1 VTTPDR
7 RTDAIALADKPDR
20 TITDPVYNTHVTRPP
35 KYLKRLLKSPDLRV
49 IAFLVAGVA
58 ACGIVDG
65 SRWKSLL
72 TPTIAYRPGF
82 LFGCALVFGW
92 RGLIWS
98 QLILLAAFTWFLPLR
113 AAIPI
118 DLLYMLSQTS
128 AFVAARRL
136 AGSEP
141 WLSRERSTLAL
152 LAGAAMA
159 PAIPALLDNAVV
171 RLFGFRIAPGLPGA
185 LDSWLR
191 GAAGVLAVAPALLVN
206 GSGRLKEWVGF
217 SPEHERQQPINVRN
231 ALELLV
237 EVVAWSA
244 TLSIT
249 VHLKAYYSLNVTY
262 LTLLPPVVFTLF
274 RDMRMATLALAANAV
289 VATTLWTAGHWSSA
303 LSAGDLRLLIAIYS
317 MTSLILAAVVDERQ
331 RTRGRVEELL
341 FVESVL
347 REREKHFRTL
357 ANSAPVMMWMS
368 GSDKLCAFVNK
379 KWLDFAGRSFEHEL
393 GNGWA
398 SGLHPEDM
406 VPFIAKYESSFHS
419 RENFQAESRFRRAD
433 GEYRWMLVNGA
444 PLYQEGQFAGYIGSC
459 ADITEQKIVAEQLRD
474 SEAQLAYAQRLTK
487 VGSFEWNVKN
497 NSMLWSKEKLRMIGA
512 SRAPSDFE
520 ACLTHVHSSEKN
532 AFLEIEKRVHDGNM
546 PVEVEYRI
554 NRPEGDRVIRS
565 IVDGIRNEKGTLE
578 RIVSASQ
585 DITDVR
591 RAQEESFAR
600 QKRETL
606 GTLANG
612 IAHDFNNLLSAVIA
626 QAELAFSELDSGGA
640 PEEELYAIRD
650 IAVEGSEIVRELMIY
665 AGTESE
671 APVLLNISQVVEEM
685 LKLLKI
691 SVSKQATIVTDLAGQ
706 LPVVLASPARISQLV
721 MNLAMN
727 ASDALCDRDGVI
739 RITTRHAAAE
749 GGASKENALTE
760 GDCVELEISD
770 TGCGMLPETKA
781 SVLEPFF
788 STKSTGRG
796 LGLAVVD
803 GIVRRLGGSIRIESE
818 PSVGTTVRI
827 SLPPARNDSRPIR
840 EEASRVAARSQLS
853 HGVTVLL
860 VEDEA
865 LLRRAA
871 SKMLG
876 KSGIRAIEAADGSV
890 ALQIIRVHPE
900 PIDVLVLDMTIPG
913 ASSWEVVEEAR
924 RLRPEMKVIVASAYS
939 EEVARAALEFPVRRF
954 LRKPYKTS
962 ELEELIRQT
971 IS

>member
-1 VTTPDR
+1 M
-7 RTDAIALADKPDR
+7 
-20 TITDPVYNTHVTRPP
+20 
-35 KYLKRLLKSPDLRV
+35 
-49 IAFLVAGVA
+49 
-58 ACGIVDG
+58 
-65 SRWKSLL
+65 
-72 TPTIAYRPGF
+72 
-82 LFGCALVFGW
+82 
-92 RGLIWS
+92 
-98 QLILLAAFTWFLPLR
+98 LLAAFTWFFPLR
-113 AAIPI
+113 AALPI
-118 DLLYMLSQTS
+118 GLLYLLSQTS
-128 AFVAARRL
+128 AFVVARRL

-152 LAGAAMA
+152 LAGAALA

-171 RLFGFRIAPGLPGA
+171 RLLGLRSVPGLPGA

-191 GAAGVLAVAPALLVN
+191 GVAGVLAVAPALLAN
-206 GSGRLKEWVGF
+206 GSGRLKEWVGLP
-217 SPEHERQQPINVRN
+217 SDREWQQPISVRN

-244 TLSIT
+244 TLWIT
-249 VHLKAYYSLNVTY
+249 VHFKAHYNLNVTY
-262 LTLLPPVVFTLF
+262 LTVLPPLAFTLF
-274 RDMRMATLALAANAV
+274 RGMRMATLALAANAV
-289 VATTLWTAGHWSSA
+289 VATTLWTVGDWSSA

-317 MTSLILAAVVDERQ
+317 ITSLVFAAVVDERQ
-331 RTRGRVEELL
+331 RSSERVEELL
-341 FVESVL
+341 FVEAVL

-379 KWLDFAGRSFEHEL
+379 KWLDFAGRSFEQEL

-398 SGLHPEDM
+398 RGLHPDDM
-406 VPFIAKYESSFHS
+406 AAFIAQYESSFDS

-433 GEYRWMLVNGA
+433 GEYRWMDVNGA
-444 PLYQEGQFAGYIGSC
+444 PLYQEGQFAGYIGTC
-459 ADITEQKIVAEQLRD
+459 ADITKQKLVTEQLRE
-474 SEAQLAYAQRLTK
+474 SEAQLTHAQRLTK

-497 NSMLWSKEKLRMIGA
+497 NSAIWSREKLRMIGA
-512 SRAPSDFE
+512 SQAPSDFE
-520 ACLTHVHSSEKN
+520 ACLTHFHSSEKN
-532 AFLEIEKRVHDGNM
+532 AFLEVRKRAHDGNT
-546 PVEVEYRI
+546 PVEVEYRVT
-554 NRPEGDRVIRS
+554 RPDGERVIRS
-565 IVDGIRNEKGTLE
+565 IVDGIRNENGALE

-612 IAHDFNNLLSAVIA
+612 VAHDFNNLLSAVIA
-626 QAELAFSELDSGGA
+626 QAELAFSELDSGGV

-650 IAVEGSEIVRELMIY
+650 VAVHGSEIVRELMIY

-706 LPVVLASPARISQLV
+706 LPAVLASPARISQIV
-721 MNLAMN
+721 MNLVMN
-727 ASDALCDRDGVI
+727 ASDAFGDRDGVI

-749 GGASKENALTE
+749 GNVSKENPPTE
-760 GDCVELEISD
+760 SDCVQLEISD
-770 TGCGMLPETKA
+770 TGCGMPPETKA
-781 SVLEPFF
+781 RALDPFF

-803 GIVRRLGGSIRIESE
+803 GIVRSLGGSIQVESE
-818 PSVGTTVRI
+818 PGVGTAVRI
-827 SLPPARNDSRPIR
+827 SLPPARNDSRPVG
-840 EEASRVAARSQLS
+840 EEASRVAAQSQLS
-853 HGVTVLL
+853 DVVTVLL
-860 VEDEA
+860 VEDEEF
-865 LLRRAA
+865 LRRAA
-871 SKMLG
+871 SKILG
-876 KSGIRAIEAADGSV
+876 KSGIRALEAADGSI
-890 ALQIIRVHPE
+890 ALQIIRAHPE
-900 PIDVLVLDMTIPG
+900 PIDVLVLDMTLPG
-913 ASSWEVVEEAR
+913 ASSREVVDEAR